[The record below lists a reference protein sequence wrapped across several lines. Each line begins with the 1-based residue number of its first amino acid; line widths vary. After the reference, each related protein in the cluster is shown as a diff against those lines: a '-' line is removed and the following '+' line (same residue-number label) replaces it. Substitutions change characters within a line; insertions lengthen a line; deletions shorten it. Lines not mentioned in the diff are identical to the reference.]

1 MSAFFIGHPKETR
14 LALFAGGELGPV
26 ARWRIERHLQNC
38 EPCQTTVSD
47 FFHLQGDLTE
57 LSELPSSVDWDGMA
71 LRIREA
77 VAEAGEARTE
87 PAPGF
92 FSKPLVLRF
101 GLATATVLCGFI
113 VIQQWPLGETPQS
126 VMTAQSEP
134 IEVPIEVLGG
144 ARVEEQAAAPKS
156 DDMLSSSRTRSEI
169 ADQDAK
175 SMNEALAKSEQSF
188 AAPQESAPQESV
200 QFRDAQN
207 KQQDFAFATGQPLPG
222 DKARAVAPTAPGKK
236 SDNESFRAASD
247 LRANAGNRRGAG
259 RETNSEAQEA
269 GIANAPARAVT
280 PATPG
285 AALGESDATRLA
297 LVDQVQRRADGPAQE
312 MERAGTDQAAASA
325 DEMTLAE
332 VRSAAP
338 VGGQL
343 SRQKIQAG
351 QEGGA
356 LGMQA
361 TAAPTAA
368 ALTSVA
374 LTSIAPPSRDGQE
387 VEVDVNMDGGV
398 RYRTLDAATGRITI
412 TDVYAP

>member
-1 MSAFFIGHPKETR
+1 MSAFFIGHPRETH

-57 LSELPSSVDWDGMA
+57 LSNLPSSVDWDMMA

-77 VAEAGEARTE
+77 VAEAGETQTE
-87 PAPGF
+87 PVPGF

-101 GLATATVLCGFI
+101 GLATATVLCGLI
-113 VIQQWPLGETPQS
+113 VIQQWPFGETPQS
-126 VMTAQSEP
+126 MMTAQSEP
-134 IEVPIEVLGG
+134 VEAPIEVPTKVQGG
-144 ARVEEQAAAPKS
+144 ARVEEQAAAPES
-156 DDMLSSSRTRSEI
+156 DDMLSNSRARSEI

-175 SMNEALAKSEQSF
+175 PLNEALAKSERSF
-188 AAPQESAPQESV
+188 AAPQEESAL
-200 QFRDAQN
+200 RDAQN
-207 KQQDFAFATGQPLPG
+207 KQQDFAFASGQPLPG
-222 DKARAVAPTAPGKK
+222 DKARAVAPTAPGQK
-236 SDNESFRAASD
+236 SGSESFRAASG

-259 RETNSEAQEA
+259 LEMNLEAKEA
-269 GIANAPARAVT
+269 GIANPPAAAIT

-285 AALGESDATRLA
+285 AAVGESDAARLA
-297 LVDQVQRRADGPAQE
+297 LVDQLQQRADGPAPE
-312 MERAGTDQAAASA
+312 MERAVADQAAASA
-325 DEMTLAE
+325 DEVTLAE
-332 VRSAAP
+332 VRSAGP
-338 VGGQL
+338 VRGQL
-343 SRQKIQAG
+343 SRQKIQPA
-351 QEGGA
+351 QEGGS

-361 TAAPTAA
+361 TAAPTA
-368 ALTSVA
+368 VA
-374 LTSIAPPSRDGQE
+374 LTSIAPPSRDGQD